1 MSNSYPD
8 LSKGALWSVTRVYYP
23 AHSYRHP
30 PAGLLQLRVIRR
42 GSSYTEI
49 DLGHG
54 LQRVFTRPG
63 DLLLSLPDRPTA
75 FQISEDRELTLLQ
88 MNPQLAAQLILRAG
102 ARALD
107 DLRPLSRRPIREP
120 LVAELVR
127 RLEAEEFGDG
137 EGRDWALGLILAIL
151 LKSASNLVAV
161 KRVGVLSHAK
171 LRELFAQVQ
180 QDLAS
185 EWTVQKLAN
194 MAGLPRRG
202 FAATFKEATGLPVH
216 QYLLRL
222 RAERAAALLRETDLP
237 IAEIASRTGF
247 AHQAHLTRVTSKLL
261 GASPKRIREGAGDAT

>member
-1 MSNSYPD
+1 MNNAYRD
-8 LSKGALWSVTRVYYP
+8 LSSSALWSVTRVYYP
-23 AHSYRHP
+23 AHSYSHP
-30 PAGLLQLRVIRR
+30 PAGLLQLRVVRR
-42 GSSYTEI
+42 GSSYAEI
-49 DLGHG
+49 DLGQG

-75 FQISEDRELTLLQ
+75 FQISEGRELTLLQ
-88 MNPQLAAQLILRAG
+88 IDPQLAAQLILRAG
-102 ARALD
+102 GRALD

-127 RLEAEEFGDG
+127 RLEAAEFGDD
-137 EGRDWALGLILAIL
+137 EGRDWAVGLILAIL

-161 KRVGVLSHAK
+161 KKAGVLSHAK
-171 LRELFAQVQ
+171 LRELLAQVA

-185 EWTVQKLAN
+185 EWTVEKLAN
-194 MAGLPRRG
+194 MTGLPRRG

-261 GASPKRIREGAGDAT
+261 GASPKRLRGGAGDAT